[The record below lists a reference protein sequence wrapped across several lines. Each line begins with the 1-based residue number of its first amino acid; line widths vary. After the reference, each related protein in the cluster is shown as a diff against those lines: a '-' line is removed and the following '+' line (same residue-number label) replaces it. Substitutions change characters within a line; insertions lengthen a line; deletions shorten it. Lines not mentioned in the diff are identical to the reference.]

1 MKRAVSTVLLAALLT
16 TPARAQQQDPLV
28 CEPVGGRI
36 VCDRQHATTKRLAIV
51 GAAIVGVGVVVWLV
65 AKHRKHAAPKG
76 GQNEFPAT
84 IQNQTRRLGYG
95 SQPTAHL

>member
-1 MKRAVSTVLLAALLT
+1 MKRAVSTLLLAALLT
-16 TPARAQQQDPLV
+16 TPARADQTPLV
-28 CEPVGGRI
+28 GEPVAGRI
-36 VCDRQHATTKRLAIV
+36 ICDRPHATTKRLAIV
-51 GAAIVGVGVVVWLV
+51 GAAIVGIGVVVWLV

>member
-1 MKRAVSTVLLAALLT
+1 MKRAVSTLLLAALLT
-16 TPARAQQQDPLV
+16 TPARADQTPLV
-28 CEPVGGRI
+28 CEPVAGRI
-36 VCDRQHATTKRLAIV
+36 ICDRPHATTKRLAIV
-51 GAAIVGVGVVVWLV
+51 GAAIVGTAVVVWLV

-95 SQPTAHL
+95 SQPTAHQ